1 MQSVLT
7 LQTSAQYL
15 ALITSEPANAFSPA
29 RQCHLP
35 DDQAPVNVRRA
46 YAACARQRANETQQ
60 IQAGSGIRGTK
71 MMDGFHWT
79 DMLALLAL
87 GLLIFGPKRLPEL
100 GRSVGSALREFRRAL
115 SDMGGGAP
123 SQVNTIT
130 DSVRTAPGETET
142 SAPAE
147 PIETGKQGETQQQE
161 TGPP

>member
-1 MQSVLT
+1 MTKRLRMSVELMRHVQDNG
-7 LQTSAQYL
+7 QTKTNRYK
-15 ALITSEPANAFSPA
+15 
-29 RQCHLP
+29 
-35 DDQAPVNVRRA
+35 PVA
-46 YAACARQRANETQQ
+46 EY
-60 IQAGSGIRGTK
+60 GKK

-115 SDMGGGAP
+115 SDMGSGAP

-130 DSVRTAPGETET
+130 DSVPTAPEETQT

-147 PIETGKQGETQQQE
+147 PSETGKQGESQQQE

>member
-1 MQSVLT
+1 
-7 LQTSAQYL
+7 
-15 ALITSEPANAFSPA
+15 
-29 RQCHLP
+29 
-35 DDQAPVNVRRA
+35 
-46 YAACARQRANETQQ
+46 
-60 IQAGSGIRGTK
+60 

-130 DSVRTAPGETET
+130 DSVPTAPEESP
-142 SAPAE
+142 SARNSESSRYELPRFWPARRVS
-147 PIETGKQGETQQQE
+147 T
-161 TGPP
+161 